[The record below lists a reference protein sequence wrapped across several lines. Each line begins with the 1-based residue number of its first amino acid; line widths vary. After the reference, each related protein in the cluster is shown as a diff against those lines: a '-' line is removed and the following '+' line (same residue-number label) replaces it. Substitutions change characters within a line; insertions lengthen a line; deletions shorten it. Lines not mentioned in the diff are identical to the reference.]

1 MSRKNKIVARRESV
15 LDRETILD
23 NKVRYW
29 RERATIAEEKYLTL
43 LATIRGVNR
52 NVYAANMKT
61 IQEINAV

>member
-1 MSRKNKIVARRESV
+1 MARRESV